1 MRRSFR
7 SNINIEIWAI
17 WLSGGGGGGRGR
29 EERGDFI
36 GDLPSSVSASVLKFL
51 ILHKVVGAEASAVS
65 DLGAKEGGGS

>member
-17 WLSGGGGGGRGR
+17 WLSGGGGEGSGR

-36 GDLPSSVSASVLKFL
+36 DLPSSVSASVLKFL